1 MSPWSGS
8 VASAQT
14 FSPVPKTSPAH
25 SSPATAG
32 QTPPAA
38 SLRPVPKFSGT
49 SVRDPQRGTAS
60 SDKTTALVWRKSE
73 QVAPPAPVMAAPVKV
88 AAQRPLSLPNQLRA
102 NDSDSLQLTA
112 PTGTPLTQHGSNA
125 PPEVTARTLTPSNS
139 IRPNSIRQAQFE
151 LPAPG
156 QAAVAPTP
164 ADLPRTLQS
173 PAQAQPSKPLPDF
186 FEEPF
191 GDTEVPV
198 PAPRTAAGAPPATS
212 PALNVPDLPLP
223 NALRQPAAEES
234 PALVPELFA
243 PSVDPVDESL
253 PPPKLEPAPLPAPDR
268 AIPDPAISPALPNLG
283 GQTQSPSRLGEP
295 STPGAD
301 RIRREVD
308 DLDTRNPRSRS
319 GDGLTQRNY
328 DDVSLG
334 GVTELSCDDFRRNI
348 AQATI
353 RTISLDISPPFRPNE
368 IDTDKF
374 ERLRSSFLERQVS
387 RDWTSLDGKKLGR
400 GRLRDLAYEKVLIET
415 DFGTVEEFPV
425 SALAEADLA
434 YVTDQW
440 ELPKE
445 CLIEQVAYQPRQWV
459 DSKITWKASNL
470 MHNTLYFEEV
480 NSERYGQTPG
490 PILEPIVSSAHFFA
504 NIAVMPYKMGVHKPS
519 ECQYA
524 LGYYRPGD
532 CAPWIIPP
540 VPISLRGA
548 LYQAGA
554 ITGTFLLVP

>member
-1 MSPWSGS
+1 M
-8 VASAQT
+8 
-14 FSPVPKTSPAH
+14 
-25 SSPATAG
+25 
-32 QTPPAA
+32 
-38 SLRPVPKFSGT
+38 PKFSGT

-60 SDKTTALVWRKSE
+60 NDKSTALVWRQSE
-73 QVAPPAPVMAAPVKV
+73 QVTPPAPVKAAPVKAAPVKAAPVKV
-88 AAQRPLSLPNQLRA
+88 ADQRPLSPPNQLRA

-112 PTGTPLTQHGSNA
+112 PTGTPLTQRDSNA
-125 PPEVTARTLTPSNS
+125 PPEVTAITLTPANS
-139 IRPNSIRQAQFE
+139 IRPTAIRPTAIRQAQFE
-151 LPAPG
+151 LPEPG

-164 ADLPRTLQS
+164 ADLPRTLQL
-173 PAQAQPSKPLPDF
+173 PAPAPPSKPLPDF

-198 PAPRTAAGAPPATS
+198 PKSPPGAPPATS

-223 NALRQPAAEES
+223 NTLRQPSAEES
-234 PALVPELFA
+234 PSLVPELFA
-243 PSVDPVDESL
+243 PTVDPVDESL
-253 PPPKLEPAPLPAPDR
+253 PPAKREPAPLPATEE

-283 GQTQSPSRLGEP
+283 GQTQSPSQLGEP

-301 RIRREVD
+301 RIKQEVD
-308 DLDTRNPRSRS
+308 ELDTRNPRSRS
-319 GDGLTQRNY
+319 DDGLPPRNL
-328 DDVSLG
+328 DDQSSG
-334 GVTELSCDDFRRNI
+334 RGSELSCDDFRRNI

-353 RTISLDISPPFRPNE
+353 RTISLDISPPFRPHLIE
-368 IDTDKF
+368 MDDFDQARET
-374 ERLRSSFLERQVS
+374 FLERQVS

-400 GRLRDLAYEKVLIET
+400 GRLVDLAYEKVLIET
-415 DFGTVEEFPV
+415 DFGTVEEFAV
-425 SALAEADLA
+425 SALTEADLA

-459 DSKITWKASNL
+459 DAKITWKASNL

-480 NSERYGQTPG
+480 NLERYGQTPG

-548 LYQAGA
+548 LYQASA

>member
-1 MSPWSGS
+1 M
-8 VASAQT
+8 
-14 FSPVPKTSPAH
+14 
-25 SSPATAG
+25 
-32 QTPPAA
+32 
-38 SLRPVPKFSGT
+38 PKFSGT
-49 SVRDPQRGTAS
+49 SVRDPQRGSAP

-73 QVAPPAPVMAAPVKV
+73 QVAPPAPVKAAPMKV
-88 AAQRPLSLPNQLRA
+88 AAQRPLSPPNQLRA

-112 PTGTPLTQHGSNA
+112 PTGTPLTQRDSSA
-125 PPEVTARTLTPSNS
+125 PPEVTARTLTPSNTIRPTS
-139 IRPNSIRQAQFE
+139 IRPTAIRQAQFE

-164 ADLPRTLQS
+164 ADLPRTLQP
-173 PAQAQPSKPLPDF
+173 PAQAQPSRPLPDF

-191 GDTEVPV
+191 GDMEVPV
-198 PAPRTAAGAPPATS
+198 PAPKSAAGALPATS
-212 PALNVPDLPLP
+212 PALSIPDLPLP
-223 NALRQPAAEES
+223 NTLRQPSAEES

-243 PSVDPVDESL
+243 PTVDPVDESL
-253 PPPKLEPAPLPAPDR
+253 PPPKLEPAPLPTPDN

-283 GQTQSPSRLGEP
+283 GQTQSPSQLGEP

-308 DLDTRNPRSRS
+308 QLDSRNPRSD
-319 GDGLTQRNY
+319 DGLPQRNL
-328 DDVSLG
+328 DDLSSGRVS
-334 GVTELSCDDFRRNI
+334 ELSCDDFRRNI

-353 RTISLDISPPFRPNE
+353 RTISLDISPPFRPHL
-368 IDTDKF
+368 IKMDDFDLARDTF
-374 ERLRSSFLERQVS
+374 MERQVS

-400 GRLRDLAYEKVLIET
+400 GRLVDLAYEKVLIET

-480 NSERYGQTPG
+480 NLERYGQTPG